1 MGFVSPTDALKW
13 CEENETGLVF
23 VDYQMPM
30 LDGIGF
36 IEAFRQL
43 PGKLD
48 VPVVMVT
55 GTVDPELRRRVVALG
70 SICTE
75 KPIRVDQIR
84 AFVTNASQ
92 AATPSTPS

>member
-1 MGFVSPTDALKW
+1 MSSTDALEW
-13 CEENETGLVF
+13 CAGNEAGLVF

-70 SICTE
+70 SICAE
-75 KPIRVDQIR
+75 KPIKAAQIR
-84 AFVTNASQ
+84 AFVTNASPPT
-92 AATPSTPS
+92 AS